1 MFKSCSLMKYQ
12 VTAVRDLALILK
24 DLELHIRDPRHLRV
38 GRDFKKMS
46 MRPRELLGN
55 WLLCVV
61 LCSVTGRR
69 WTLSDDPTGGDGAM
83 LDRDA
88 ETGFLTEHVFI
99 PPPSD
104 GNDTSV
110 EQQIVEAVARK
121 SKKGS
126 EYARGRTLVVFSEA
140 VGRWFPNRVG
150 RAIAGNHQFEAVWA
164 LGLESAEGGQYSY
177 WVTRLEPDH
186 APAWRVVL
194 SKDFDSWTVA
204 PVQ

>member
-1 MFKSCSLMKYQ
+1 MKYH

-24 DLELHIRDPRHLRV
+24 DLQPHIRDPRHLRT
-38 GRDFKKMS
+38 GRDFKKMA

-55 WLLCVV
+55 WLFCVV
-61 LCSVTGRR
+61 LCHATGRR
-69 WTLSDDPTGGDGAM
+69 WTLSDDPTGGDGAL
-83 LDRDA
+83 LDRDTG
-88 ETGFLTEHVFI
+88 TGFLAEHVFI
-99 PPPSD
+99 PPPAEGS
-104 GNDTSV
+104 TLEV
-110 EQQIVEAVARK
+110 EQQIADAVAAK
-121 SKKGS
+121 AKKGV

-150 RAIAGNHQFEAVWA
+150 RAIAGTHTFEAVWA
-164 LGLESAEGGQYSY
+164 MGLESAIDGQYIY

-194 SKDFDSWTVA
+194 SKDFDAWTVT